1 MGIDEKFM
9 VETLS
14 STLRAT
20 AVMWPDHPA
29 VIEDGRVL
37 DYKSLS
43 GSIRQVAALL
53 RGQGVSAGSRVGIV
67 LPNGA
72 WFVSSFFAIAHLG
85 AIIVPLNPS
94 LQEPEIASIMKDAGV
109 ELVLTLGSLR
119 ERCVSALCAAV
130 EASAEAVVALD
141 EAGHGLEPAVN
152 GGSPWPEE
160 PARPSDPVLFLYS
173 SGSTGRP
180 KRIARTHFNLLYEI
194 DCLRE
199 WLSISPSDRILG
211 VAPFSHTNGL
221 LRSMVVSVLCG
232 ATLVPLPQFERR
244 AVART
249 IEQQRIT
256 GFIGVPFMFAMLA
269 EARWPQP
276 VDFSS
281 LRYCISSSA
290 PLRRET
296 SLQFYRRY
304 GLYVR
309 QLYGT
314 TETGSIVVNLVA
326 NPEETM
332 DSVGTP
338 YPGITVEIF
347 SADRKV
353 LLPGEIGD
361 IAIRSPAA
369 IQEYVGLPE
378 ETAASFVDGYF
389 FPGDVGYKD
398 AEGNIYLAGRK
409 SLFINRGGYKV
420 NPYEIENLIE
430 SHPKVRE
437 VAVVGVDTPYGDQK
451 IKAVVVPT
459 EAYEESEIINFC
471 RGKVADF
478 KIPSIVEFRSD
489 LPKSSTG
496 KALRKLL

>member
-1 MGIDEKFM
+1 
-9 VETLS
+9 VQTLS
-14 STLRAT
+14 STLRV
-20 AVMWPDHPA
+20 AVGRWPDHPA
-29 VIEDGRVL
+29 VIEDGRTL
-37 DYKSLS
+37 AYQSISDM
-43 GSIRQVAALL
+43 IRQVVGLLAAK
-53 RGQGVSAGSRVGIV
+53 GVGAGSRVAIV

-72 WFVSSFFAIAHLG
+72 WFVTSFFAIAHLG
-85 AIIVPLNPS
+85 AVVVPLNPS
-94 LQEPEIASIMKDAGV
+94 LQESEMASIMTDAGV
-109 ELVLTLGSLR
+109 SLVLTLGNLGDQCLGALR
-119 ERCVSALCAAV
+119 SAVGAG
-130 EASAEAVVALD
+130 AEAVVALD
-141 EAGHGLEPAVN
+141 ESDLDTAVN
-152 GGSPWPEE
+152 GTSSWPGE

-180 KRIARTHFNLLYEI
+180 KRIARTHFNLLYEVE
-194 DCLRE
+194 CLKE
-199 WLSISPSDRILG
+199 TLSISPSDRILG

-221 LRSMVVSVLCG
+221 LRSMIVSVLSG
-232 ATLVPLPQFERR
+232 ATLVPIAQFERR
-244 AVART
+244 AVARA
-249 IEQQRIT
+249 IEQHRIT

-304 GLYVR
+304 SLYVR

-314 TETGSIVVNLVA
+314 TETGSIAVNLGPH
-326 NPEETM
+326 PEKTI
-332 DSVGTP
+332 DSVGMP

-347 SADRKV
+347 SPHRKV
-353 LLPGEIGD
+353 LPPGEIGD

-369 IQEYVGLPE
+369 TQEYVGLPE

-389 FPGDVGYKD
+389 FPGDMGYKD
-398 AEGNIYLAGRK
+398 AEGNIYLSGRK
-409 SLFINRGGYKV
+409 SLFINRGGHKV

-451 IKAVVVPT
+451 IKAVVVPV
-459 EAYEESEIINFC
+459 EPHEESEIIDFC

-478 KIPSIVEFRSD
+478 KIPSIVEFRIE

-496 KALRKLL
+496 KPLRKLL